1 MARNAVELG
10 YQAATAHRWGAAL
23 YHGWLALCREPW
35 ALLQVI
41 RQRVEF
47 RSGNRGEPMPVADGA
62 SPIDVAIVQGVG
74 SATLGGAER
83 VALEVVHRTSPARYR
98 FCAFVSGTG
107 AFARAVHGLGGDMV
121 TLPLLQSS
129 ARARR
134 GVLQFG
140 EFLIRNILAAPW
152 LAYHVHTRGL
162 RLIYTNSRG
171 AHIAGTLAGR
181 LTGRPVVMHVQDLF
195 QRPGFYMTLARWG
208 AYAVVVPSAAARE
221 WMLHSRWSLAA
232 ATKIRVIPSPV
243 DCDRFHP
250 NVSGMRVRDELGLG
264 GCYPVVV
271 AVGALEEWKGQA
283 DLIRAV
289 PRVLRAFPMARFLI
303 VGAERREGE
312 YLGELRRLVTELGVG
327 HAVLLLGQREDVPE
341 LLAASDI
348 AVSPSWRDTFPG
360 AVVEAMACG
369 LPVVATR
376 AGGSVDLVEK
386 GVTGVLVEPRQ
397 PMQLAEAL
405 VWLASDTDRARA
417 MGRAGCERIVALSS
431 PRVFV
436 EQVTTL
442 YREALDARGR
452 R

>member
-1 MARNAVELG
+1 LARYAVEIG

-208 AYAVVVPSAAARE
+208 AYAVIVPSAAARE
-221 WMLHSRWSLAA
+221 WMLRSRWSLAA
-232 ATKIRVIPSPV
+232 AAKIRVIPSPV
-243 DCDRFHP
+243 DCDRFP
-250 NVSGMRVRDELGLG
+250 PDVSVTRVRDELGLG
-264 GCYPVVV
+264 GRYPVVA
-271 AVGALEEWKGQA
+271 AVGALEEWKGQG

-289 PRVLRAFPMARFLI
+289 PRVLQTFPTACFLI

-312 YLGELRRLVTELGVG
+312 YLGELRRLAVELGVG
-327 HAVLLLGQREDVPE
+327 HAVLLLGQRGDVPDI
-341 LLAASDI
+341 LAASDI

-360 AVVEAMACG
+360 AVGEAMASG
-369 LPVVATR
+369 LPVVATQ
-376 AGGSVDLVEK
+376 AGGSVDMVKE
-386 GVTGVLVEPRQ
+386 GVTGLLVEPCQ
-397 PMQLAEAL
+397 PTQLAEAL
-405 VWLASDTDRARA
+405 IELASDADRARA
-417 MGRAGCERIVALSS
+417 MGRAGREHIEALSS
-431 PRVFV
+431 PQVFI
-436 EQVTTL
+436 EQMTAVFH
-442 YREALDARGR
+442 EALEVKEGR
-452 R
+452 